1 VDLARVAEVRKFVKL
16 ARRPK
21 RWGPSSR
28 RGPKSSLP
36 ANANLLRWFHKK
48 HYANVYFGVISDNYM
63 KQPESCIVECERA
76 CAARR
81 LCVNTVYAPRVPQFV
96 APSFAANHQKARG
109 DCWYRPK
116 FQVPGPGSASEA
128 VHLQLTASHPGRLR
142 CFAVRSGRP
151 LLDPSDEKAPRRGR
165 AARGESVRLVG
176 GYARYCYLRLSQP
189 GINST

>member
-1 VDLARVAEVRKFVKL
+1 MRAPR
-16 ARRPK
+16 
-21 RWGPSSR
+21 
-28 RGPKSSLP
+28 SLSDY
-36 ANANLLRWFHKK
+36 LRI
-48 HYANVYFGVISDNYM
+48 ISDNYM

-81 LCVNTVYAPRVPQFV
+81 SCVDTVYAPRVQQFA

-109 DCWYRPK
+109 DFWYRPK

-128 VHLQLTASHPGRLR
+128 IHMRLPHRGRLR